1 MNEVICEVMGTYN
14 GICIAKG
21 TNDAADFLRLA
32 VEFEISGIR
41 DVRLKDFKIIY
52 PLFLFFSNGIT
63 SSFFD
68 DGGWGSWPHLIG
80 NCLDAYQISYEEY
93 TCPYSM
99 GNSLMYVQFEKE
111 LMNSSAKCGIMS
123 YSFSAGLGLH
133 TFAIDYNGVDI
144 YSYNRYTGN
153 TKAWYQPTITDILRD
168 RTFYYGY
175 VLY

>member
-14 GICIAKG
+14 GLCIAKG

-111 LMNSSAKCGIMS
+111 LMNSSAKCGILSMNDI
-123 YSFSAGLGLH
+123 FKIH
-133 TFAIDYNGVDI
+133 TYAIDFNGLFN
-144 YSYNRYTGN
+144 SYNNYSSIN
-153 TKAWYQPTITDILRD
+153 TAARDLSLLDTLRGWNY
-168 RTFYYGY
+168 YYGCI
-175 VLY
+175 LY